1 MTTGKR
7 SKEPCFVIL
16 ALTLP
21 SRKPVTTR
29 IRIMVI
35 ITGTT
40 LIWGEELTNIG
51 ISGPGLIWGNGLSF
65 GGWVKDKKRGDY
77 PIYNTEPLGVGNK
90 AIALKNCRNVIFR
103 GFSILKCGGFGLQ
116 LGPLA
121 RRGSRIT

>member
-1 MTTGKR
+1 LFCHPCTDAAEPKTGYDAYQDYGHNHWHN
-7 SKEPCFVIL
+7 S
-16 ALTLP
+16 
-21 SRKPVTTR
+21 
-29 IRIMVI
+29 
-35 ITGTT
+35 